1 MRPGRALLSART
13 DGSIACVQTAACPP
27 WRRAA
32 AVTAERSGDT
42 ERVIPD
48 AERWNH
54 NIHYHGVIDWTLPA
68 GCRSAL
74 DVGCGE
80 GVLTRHLR
88 DRVRHVVGIDVDE
101 RSLRLAQQQ
110 SPRGHV
116 HYVLGDVLTYPFTA
130 GSFHAV
136 TSVATLHHFDA
147 EAGLK
152 RMAELVAPGGTLT
165 VVGLARSRFPQ
176 DLHRE
181 LTAVLAHRALA
192 LRHRYWEHTAPTVW
206 PPPLTFAEMRTL
218 TVAVLPG
225 ARFSRHAL
233 WRYSIV
239 WRRPNT

>member
-1 MRPGRALLSART
+1 MRADRRFAR
-13 DGSIACVQTAACPP
+13 P

-32 AVTAERSGDT
+32 AASAGASRDT

-54 NIHYHGVIDWTLPA
+54 NIHYHRVIDRAMPA

-88 DRVRHVVGIDVDE
+88 YRVRHVVGIDMDE

-116 HYVLGDVLTYPFTA
+116 HYVLGDVLTNPFTA

-136 TSVATLHHFDA
+136 TSVATLHHMDA

-165 VVGLARSRFPQ
+165 VVGHARSRFPQ
-176 DLHRE
+176 DLHWE
-181 LTAVLAHRALA
+181 LAAVVAHRALA

-206 PPPLTFAEMRTL
+206 PPPLTFAQMRTV
-218 TVAVLPG
+218 TAAVLPG
-225 ARFSRHAL
+225 AAFRRHAL
-233 WRYSIV
+233 WRYSID
-239 WRRPNT
+239 WKKPNP